1 MKRHKLLLPWNSS
14 TIIEHV
20 LAAWKSSRVTR
31 VVIVIRGSDRELQ
44 EACRSVG
51 VDLVL
56 PDFDPPDM
64 KISIQ
69 HALTH
74 IQDKYDPTES
84 DAWMLAPADMPRLS
98 SAVIDQVLG
107 ADRSDNA
114 VTGNRKI
121 IVPTV
126 RGQAG
131 HPVLFPWLMY
141 REVFSLE
148 PDEGVNALVKR
159 HPTTDLVLE
168 SDDVLADLDTPADY
182 ERLQAAETPAVKTD
196 RRNG

>member
-1 MKRHKLLLPWNSS
+1 MKRHKLLLPWKSS

-74 IQDKYDPTES
+74 IQDKYDPSES

-98 SAVIDQVLG
+98 SAVIDQVLDAHG
-107 ADRSDNA
+107 TNNVA
-114 VTGNRKI
+114 TGNRKI

-141 REVFSLE
+141 REVFSLG
-148 PDEGVNALVKR
+148 PGEGVNALVKR

-168 SDDVLADLDTPADY
+168 TDDILADLDTPADY
-182 ERLQAAETPAVKTD
+182 ERLQATETPTVKTD
-196 RRNG
+196 GRNG